1 MNRQTI
7 ATFVA
12 VVLVAGFGVLATR
25 QQPGDWALFSP
36 GPTLDVLGNS
46 DGRKIISI
54 TGHKSYRD
62 DGQLRMLTIVPTSVD
77 DHVGLL
83 RAIGGW
89 MNPDVAVFPYDTVYQ
104 KADTA
109 DSVKAQ
115 SAAQMTSSQDNATA
129 AALHT
134 LGVRYRSAVRVSDV
148 TKGGP
153 ADGKL
158 RAGDLILA
166 VDGTKVS
173 SLEQGVK
180 LIQQVTPRHVV
191 RLRIDRDN
199 VERQVAITT
208 APSDDD
214 PKKSVVKVAVAA
226 SFDFPFRVKLGVSDT
241 LYYFYD
247 PQGEPGERVTD
258 VFIEG
263 EEIDPAATYRVVT
276 NSFLATGT
284 GDNFFAFGA
293 GTAKADTGLIDLA
306 ALVDYFAANEQ
317 VVAPLDQRA
326 IGVHWN
332 TDQTATLAIPGLTS
346 FLATNSFN
354 GTVKGIDDIQAAEVA
369 KYGPGEYY
377 PIIGLTYWS
386 FRLMMGMGI
395 AMALI
400 GFLGLVLWGRR
411 VYERRWFKWLAL
423 FGIFAGFG
431 AHAFGWLFTEVG
443 RQPWV
448 VYGLQKTANGVSHLS
463 AGTVLTSLIIFVLLY
478 GALAAIMA
486 RLFTQYARR
495 GPEPDTHD
503 DAGHKTLAIQY

>member
-62 DGQLRMLTIVPTSVD
+62 DGQLRMVTIVPTSVD

-226 SFDFPFRVKLGVSDT
+226 SFDFPFRVKLGVSDNIGGPSAGMIFA
-241 LYYFYD
+241 LAVYD
-247 PQGEPGERVTD
+247 LLTPGSLTGGKV
-258 VFIEG
+258 I
-263 EEIDPAATYRVVT
+263 A
-276 NSFLATGT
+276 GT
-284 GDNFFAFGA
+284 GEIS
-293 GTAKADTGLIDLA
+293 AD
-306 ALVDYFAANEQ
+306 
-317 VVAPLDQRA
+317 
-326 IGVHWN
+326 
-332 TDQTATLAIPGLTS
+332 
-346 FLATNSFN
+346 
-354 GTVKGIDDIQAAEVA
+354 GTVGPIGGIQQ
-369 KYGPGEYY
+369 K
-377 PIIGLTYWS
+377 
-386 FRLMMGMGI
+386 
-395 AMALI
+395 
-400 GFLGLVLWGRR
+400 LV
-411 VYERRWFKWLAL
+411 
-423 FGIFAGFG
+423 G
-431 AHAFGWLFTEVG
+431 AQHDG
-443 RQPWV
+443 
-448 VYGLQKTANGVSHLS
+448 
-463 AGTVLTSLIIFVLLY
+463 
-478 GALAAIMA
+478 A
-486 RLFTQYARR
+486 RLFLVPAANCAEALGGHYDSDKMRLVRISTL
-495 GPEPDTHD
+495 G
-503 DAGHKTLAIQY
+503 DAVSAVEKWSKDPHADLPRCTAS